1 MTAGWNMAY
10 RLLHRLRSARWILGS
25 SPCPFF
31 ITGNSQ
37 SDYLDKY
44 SSFVSEL
51 VKGKIALKIPAL
63 GKIYNLYYL
72 SCGKYGSYGKCR
84 GKFMVKLKEPNPG
97 DRKDIV

>member
-25 SPCPFF
+25 SPCLFLLRETRKVT
-31 ITGNSQ
+31 IWIK
-37 SDYLDKY
+37 L
-44 SSFVSEL
+44 SFVSEL

-84 GKFMVKLKEPNPG
+84 GQMVKLKEPNPG
-97 DRKDIV
+97 DREDIV

>member
-1 MTAGWNMAY
+1 MAY
-10 RLLHRLRSARWILGS
+10 RLLHRLRSVRWILGAQ
-25 SPCPFF
+25 PAFF

-97 DRKDIV
+97 DREDIV